1 MAVNPMQK
9 KARNSFLLGM
19 LVTFIICAIIGIMV
33 YILIVLPEN
42 KEKSERGQ
50 EVKAFVLNK
59 DIKSGDVI
67 TKDMFD
73 EITVYSN
80 TIPRNYINKDG
91 IEEIYLKDKDE
102 NYIYTYKEEQADG
115 TTISEMYIEQPSNET
130 NTTYKYL
137 TTLKDNKKK
146 EEKQKVLIEK
156 DDNGKYYKTKLS
168 NEEKEYVE
176 FKNVPVVAKINMAKN
191 TLLTTSYVVAEDESV
206 TDDVRTM
213 EYNMLMLP
221 INVAIGDY
229 VDVRITFPNGQDF
242 IVIAKKEIKNIQG
255 NTVTFEMT
263 EAEILMLNSAVVE
276 SYIIKASNIYVAKYV
291 EPGMQEKASN
301 TYTPTPEVIRLI
313 NTDSNIV
320 AEAKQELAGKFNVDV
335 RNDMNSSSGQYSEE
349 AKTNVEEGIQKQ
361 IENAKKAREE
371 YLKGISAE

>member
-50 EVKAFVLNK
+50 VKTVYVLNR
-59 DIKSGDVI
+59 DVKSGE
-67 TKDMFD
+67 
-73 EITVYSN
+73 EITASMFKQIDSYENLVPANSVNAATIANITSGKKVVARIDMYKN
-80 TIPRNYINKDG
+80 TVVTQNAVAL
-91 IEEIYLKDKDE
+91 E
-102 NYIYTYKEEQADG
+102 EEQ
-115 TTISEMYIEQPSNET
+115 
-130 NTTYKYL
+130 L
-137 TTLKDNKKK
+137 
-146 EEKQKVLIEK
+146 
-156 DDNGKYYKTKLS
+156 
-168 NEEKEYVE
+168 
-176 FKNVPVVAKINMAKN
+176 
-191 TLLTTSYVVAEDESV
+191 

-221 INVAIGDY
+221 INVTIGDY

-255 NTVTFEMT
+255 NTVTFEMS

-276 SYIIKASNIYVAKYV
+276 SYIMKASNIYVAKYV

-301 TYTPTPEVIRLI
+301 TYTPTSEVIRLI
-313 NTDSNIV
+313 NADSNIV
-320 AEAKQELAGKFNVDV
+320 TEAKQGLADKFNEGT
-335 RNDMNSSSGQYSEE
+335 RSDMNSSSGQYSDE
-349 AKTNVEEGIQKQ
+349 ARANIEEGIQQQ

-371 YLKGISAE
+371 YLTGISAE